1 MDNSV
6 PPSFDHAISTIKEKK
21 QLTKHHKQPEAYIT
35 NNQCEEPL
43 EQKNTLT
50 VPGKITYAEAIKFE
64 KNNCVIG
71 DSHLYRIKKN
81 IFQKSVNG
89 EKHALMFFEALHL
102 GN

>member
-43 EQKNTLT
+43 E
-50 VPGKITYAEAIKFE
+50 
-64 KNNCVIG
+64 
-71 DSHLYRIKKN
+71 
-81 IFQKSVNG
+81 
-89 EKHALMFFEALHL
+89 
-102 GN
+102 